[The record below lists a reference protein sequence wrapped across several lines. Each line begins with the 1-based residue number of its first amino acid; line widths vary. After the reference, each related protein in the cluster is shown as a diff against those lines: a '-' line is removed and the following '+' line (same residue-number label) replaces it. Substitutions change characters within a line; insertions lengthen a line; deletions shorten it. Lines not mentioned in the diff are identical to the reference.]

1 MDSSVRG
8 RNSTR
13 LSIKNIGGILLGIRN
28 DTGRE
33 ISGEIWVNEIHL
45 GDPLVRAGW
54 ARRGDMSV
62 SLGRIVKVRGGYAS
76 QDKDFES
83 GAGEVGRQR
92 LSSRGYSTTNDDFN
106 IDADITLFP
115 WLPIRYGIRR
125 PEHRNRKSA
134 RCYSSFQSGKS
145 EIRTRDFSVQF
156 NQNPYPNLGF
166 AYNYQD
172 FWNERQGTQIS
183 HLYTGKFPIRTRF
196 KTRSQRSVSARRLIG
211 KTLKLQ
217 QMYLRLRP
225 PIMVTATAEIGTKKR
240 IVVQ

>member
-1 MDSSVRG
+1 MCIRDR
-8 RNSTR
+8 
-13 LSIKNIGGILLGIRN
+13 LGIRN

-54 ARRGDMSV
+54 ARRGNMSM
-62 SLGRIVKVRGGYAS
+62 SLGRIAKLRGGYAS

-125 PEHRNRKSA
+125 QNTETESQRGS
-134 RCYSSFQSGKS
+134 YSSFQSGKS

-156 NQNPYPNLGF
+156 NQDPYPNLGL
-166 AYNYQD
+166 
-172 FWNERQGTQIS
+172 S
-183 HLYTGKFPIRTRF
+183 
-196 KTRSQRSVSARRLIG
+196 LIH
-211 KTLKLQ
+211 
-217 QMYLRLRP
+217 
-225 PIMVTATAEIGTKKR
+225 I
-240 IVVQ
+240 